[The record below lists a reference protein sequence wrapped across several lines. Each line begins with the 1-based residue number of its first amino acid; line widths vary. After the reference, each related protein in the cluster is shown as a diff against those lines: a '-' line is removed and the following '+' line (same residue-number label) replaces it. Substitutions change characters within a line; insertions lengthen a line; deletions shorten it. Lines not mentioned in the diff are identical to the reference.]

1 MLKDIIAVGGAGYLI
16 PAVLFGLALYVARGL
31 FGWHGRRSQQRKEFL
46 DLWDA
51 TRSRDDLWLEVA
63 VRHLFGTYL
72 PARVIRLA
80 LSRPDK
86 TQGLCDI
93 SELWPLLRF
102 DPESQT
108 VEWAHLRHRTRAQR
122 KFCRYLLLAG
132 YVGCAVLTLISV
144 VAAVRFGPA
153 TFYGWMYGTCA
164 VVSVIAAYA
173 CLTRED
179 VFKLAADKGCEW
191 VARINQPA
199 LASDASEV
207 NLPPSSANQLNIK
220 NAEIK
225 GRHQNAPGI

>member
-1 MLKDIIAVGGAGYLI
+1 MLKDIIAAGGTGYLI
-16 PAVLFGLALYVARGL
+16 PAVLFSLALYVARGL

-51 TRSRDDLWLEVA
+51 TRNQDDLWLEVA

-72 PARVIRLA
+72 PARVIRMA

-86 TQGLCDI
+86 TQALFDL

-102 DPESQT
+102 DSESQT
-108 VEWAHLRHRTRAQR
+108 VEWTHRRHRTRAQR
-122 KFCRYLLLAG
+122 NFSRYLLLAG
-132 YVGCAVLTLISV
+132 YVGCALLTTLLA

-153 TFYGWMYGTCA
+153 TVYGWMYGICA
-164 VVSVIAAYA
+164 VVSGIAAFA

-179 VFKLAADKGCEW
+179 VLKLAADKGCEW

-199 LASDASEV
+199 LELAC
-207 NLPPSSANQLNIK
+207 QK
-220 NAEIK
+220 
-225 GRHQNAPGI
+225 

>member
-1 MLKDIIAVGGAGYLI
+1 MLKDIITVGGAGYLI

-51 TRSRDDLWLEVA
+51 TRSQDDLWLEVA

-72 PARVIRLA
+72 PAHVIRLA

-86 TQGLCDI
+86 TQALFDL

-108 VEWAHLRHRTRAQR
+108 VEWAHRRHRTRARR
-122 KFCRYLLLAG
+122 KFGRYLLLAG
-132 YVGCAVLTLISV
+132 YIGCALLTLLLAA
-144 VAAVRFGPA
+144 AAVRFGPA
-153 TFYGWMYGTCA
+153 TLYGWMYGTGA
-164 VVSVIAAYA
+164 VASVIAAYA

-179 VFKLAADKGCEW
+179 AFKLAADRGSEW
-191 VARINQPA
+191 VARINKSA
-199 LASDASEV
+199 LEFACH
-207 NLPPSSANQLNIK
+207 K
-220 NAEIK
+220 
-225 GRHQNAPGI
+225 